1 MRALLNEWEEF
12 SAYTVF
18 PEYKKDSYLGR
29 FTLPMLL
36 DIMGFQRILTILAR
50 GYLFQE
56 GSDGYDRI
64 DIARRAL
71 LAWCS
76 FSGEKTKNAP
86 DQETDPRLRVNYGE
100 YAEEFPE
107 LLTPDGDGWLIRHV
121 ENMISFVEAN
131 PNDVRKGVA
140 DKIEAL
146 KMGFRK
152 QWAKKL
158 RKLQVPAFAPNTKGA
173 WVLRFDDIL
182 ADALESGP
190 LRNRDFDLS
199 EETIQ
204 RITELTPKGIP
215 VEVSILLYK
224 YYLANKEDGREYVL
238 LPQQNF
244 NAYFGNT
251 SFSQKWVGGLSGKLI
266 EKKVLDG
273 VSKYRLYLVSVL
285 SRINLS
291 FLTLSD
297 RQ

>member
-1 MRALLNEWEEF
+1 MNEWEEF

-18 PEYKKDSYLGR
+18 PEYKKGTYLGR

-64 DIARRAL
+64 EVARRAL

-76 FSGEKTKNAP
+76 VSGEEMKKAP
-86 DQETDPRLRVNYGE
+86 DQETDPRLRVNFGE
-100 YAEEFPE
+100 YAEEYPE
-107 LLTPDGDGWLIRHV
+107 LVTPDGDGWLIRHV
-121 ENMISFVEAN
+121 ENMIRFVEDN
-131 PNDVRKGVA
+131 PTAVRKGVA

-146 KMGFRK
+146 KKGFRQ
-152 QWAKKL
+152 QWANML
-158 RKLQVPAFAPNTKGA
+158 RQMQVPAFAPNTKGA

-182 ADALESGP
+182 ADALELGP
-190 LRNRDFDLS
+190 LQNRDFDLS

-204 RITELTPKGIP
+204 RISELTPKGVP

-224 YYLANKEDGREYVL
+224 YYLANKEDDREYVL
-238 LPQQNF
+238 LPQRNF

-251 SFSQKWVGGLSGKLI
+251 SFSQKWVGALNGKLI

-273 VSKYRLYLVSVL
+273 VSKYRLYL
-285 SRINLS
+285 
-291 FLTLSD
+291 
-297 RQ
+297 

>member
-1 MRALLNEWEEF
+1 MNEWEEF

-18 PEYKKDSYLGR
+18 PEYKKDTYLGC

-50 GYLFQE
+50 GYLFRD

-64 DIARRAL
+64 EVARRAL

-76 FSGEKTKNAP
+76 LSGEKTKKAP
-86 DQETDPRLRVNYGE
+86 DQETDPRLRVNFGE

-107 LLTPDGDGWLIRHV
+107 LVMPEGEGWLIRHV
-121 ENMISFVEAN
+121 ENMIRFVEAN
-131 PNDVRKGVA
+131 PTTVRKGVA
-140 DKIEAL
+140 EKMQAL
-146 KMGFRK
+146 KKGFRK
-152 QWAKKL
+152 QWANKL
-158 RKLQVPAFAPNTKGA
+158 RQMQVPPFASNTKGA
-173 WVLRFDDIL
+173 WVLRIDDIL

-190 LRNRDFDLS
+190 LKTRDFDLP
-199 EETIQ
+199 EEMIQ
-204 RITELTPKGIP
+204 RITDLTPKGVP

-224 YYLANKEDGREYVL
+224 YYLLNKEDGREYVL

-251 SFSQKWVGGLSGKLI
+251 NFSQKWIAVLNGKLI

-273 VSKYRLYLVSVL
+273 VCKYRLCL
-285 SRINLS
+285 
-291 FLTLSD
+291 
-297 RQ
+297 

>member
-1 MRALLNEWEEF
+1 MNEWEEF

-76 FSGEKTKNAP
+76 LSGEKTKNAP

-158 RKLQVPAFAPNTKGA
+158 RQLQVPAFAPNTKGA

-251 SFSQKWVGGLSGKLI
+251 SFSQKWVAALNGKLI
-266 EKKVLDG
+266 DKKVLDG
-273 VSKYRLYLVSVL
+273 VSKYKVL
-285 SRINLS
+285 HLLSSAPSSR
-291 FLTLSD
+291 
-297 RQ
+297 

>member
-18 PEYKKDSYLGR
+18 PEYKKDTYLGC

-50 GYLFQE
+50 GYLFRD

-64 DIARRAL
+64 EVARRAL

-76 FSGEKTKNAP
+76 LSGEKTKKAP
-86 DQETDPRLRVNYGE
+86 DQETDPRLRVNFGE

-107 LLTPDGDGWLIRHV
+107 LVMPEGEGWLIRHV
-121 ENMISFVEAN
+121 ENMIRFVEAN
-131 PNDVRKGVA
+131 PTTVRKGVA
-140 DKIEAL
+140 EKMQAL
-146 KMGFRK
+146 KKGFRK
-152 QWAKKL
+152 QWENKVRQML
-158 RKLQVPAFAPNTKGA
+158 IPPFAPNTKGA

-190 LRNRDFDLS
+190 LKTRDFDLP
-199 EETIQ
+199 EEMIQ
-204 RITELTPKGIP
+204 RITDLTPKGVP

-224 YYLANKEDGREYVL
+224 YYLLNKEDGREYVL

-251 SFSQKWVGGLSGKLI
+251 IFSQKWVRALNGKLI

-273 VSKYRLYLVSVL
+273 VCKYRLCL
-285 SRINLS
+285 
-291 FLTLSD
+291 
-297 RQ
+297 

>member
-76 FSGEKTKNAP
+76 LSGEKTKNAP

-158 RKLQVPAFAPNTKGA
+158 RQLQVPAFAPNTKGA

-251 SFSQKWVGGLSGKLI
+251 SFSQKWVAALNGKLI
-266 EKKVLDG
+266 DKKVLDG
-273 VSKYRLYLVSVL
+273 VSKYKVL
-285 SRINLS
+285 HLLSSAPSSR
-291 FLTLSD
+291 
-297 RQ
+297 

>member
-1 MRALLNEWEEF
+1 MNEWEEF

-18 PEYKKDSYLGR
+18 PEYKKGTYLGL

-50 GYLFQE
+50 GYLFRD

-64 DIARRAL
+64 DTAHRAL

-76 FSGEKTKNAP
+76 LSGEKTKKAP

-107 LLTPDGDGWLIRHV
+107 LVTPDGDGWLIRHV
-121 ENMISFVEAN
+121 DNIVAFVEAN
-131 PNDVRKGVA
+131 PTAVRKGVA

-146 KMGFRK
+146 KKGFRQ
-152 QWAKKL
+152 QWANKL
-158 RKLQVPAFAPNTKGA
+158 RQLQVPTFAPNTKGA

-182 ADALESGP
+182 ADALELGP
-190 LRNRDFDLS
+190 LLNKDFDLP

-204 RITELTPKGIP
+204 RITELTPKGVP
-215 VEVSILLYK
+215 VEASILLYK
-224 YYLANKEDGREYVL
+224 YYVANNGNDREYVL

-251 SFSQKWVGGLSGKLI
+251 NFSQKWVGALSGKLI

-273 VSKYRLYLVSVL
+273 VSKYRL
-285 SRINLS
+285 
-291 FLTLSD
+291 
-297 RQ
+297 

>member
-1 MRALLNEWEEF
+1 MNEWEEF

-158 RKLQVPAFAPNTKGA
+158 RQLQVPAFAPNTKGA

-251 SFSQKWVGGLSGKLI
+251 SFSQKWVAALNGKLI
-266 EKKVLDG
+266 DKKVLDG
-273 VSKYRLYLVSVL
+273 VSKYKVL
-285 SRINLS
+285 HLLSSAPSSR
-291 FLTLSD
+291 
-297 RQ
+297 